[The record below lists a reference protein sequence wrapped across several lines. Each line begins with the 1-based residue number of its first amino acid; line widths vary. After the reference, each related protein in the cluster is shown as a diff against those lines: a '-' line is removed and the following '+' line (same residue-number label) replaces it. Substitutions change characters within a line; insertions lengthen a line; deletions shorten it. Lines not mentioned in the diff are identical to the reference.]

1 MNRSLIAVAS
11 GALLLCS
18 CGAESTNLA
27 GNSASTG
34 NAQATGIVEQPDGA
48 PARHA
53 WVECRPDSLP
63 AWEPLQAGWTSRT
76 DSLGRFRCSDLPEG
90 RLGVSALEPQS
101 GLSHWHSAVATSAP
115 ADSVRDTLTAPG
127 TLLVALPPETYG
139 TLDLSG
145 LGRYLPVRSASVVV
159 FDDVPAGWHGVVR
172 LTTGTATSLVDSG
185 RVRSGKTDSSG
196 FTRSRT
202 SLRIALAGGLTSPLA
217 QVPLLVR
224 LDSNFTGFVKSLPDG
239 SDLRLFLANGKLLP
253 LSVARWDR
261 TTRTGAL
268 WTLLDTL
275 AAPGESVDLVLEW
288 GLPVLSA
295 APASPFGST
304 YGWLAAWPLGDTG
317 NSIREQN
324 GRFAGTATALA
335 SVPGVI
341 GSASRFDGRLSQI
354 LIPNSSSGALDL
366 PEGGPYTLSCWARL
380 ADFGTSRHLMGHG
393 EQGSYLKF
401 QKNFSKD
408 TNSWLAKDMRKVPA
422 GGNFTMAKAD
432 TATWTHLAMTVSG
445 SAVSLYVNGTRQAID
460 SGFDGD
466 TVGRKAALFAIGAAV
481 DTLGNTGQHFKGDM
495 SEVWLQGSV
504 RSPEWIRLTAM
515 NQRPG
520 APVAKVVK

>member
-18 CGAESTNLA
+18 CGAEGTNLA

-34 NAQATGIVEQPDGA
+34 NAQATGIVVQPDGA

-63 AWEPLQAGWTSRT
+63 AWEPLLAGWTSRT
-76 DSLGRFRCSDLPEG
+76 DSLGRFRCSGLPEG
-90 RLGVSALEPQS
+90 RLGVSVLEPQS
-101 GLSHWHSAVATSAP
+101 GLSHWHSAVATSTP
-115 ADSVRDTLTAPG
+115 VDSVRDTLAAPG

-145 LGRYLPVRSASVVV
+145 LDRYLPVRNDPVLV
-159 FDDVPAGWHGVVR
+159 FDDVPAGWHGAVR
-172 LTTGTATSLVDSG
+172 LTTGASTSLVDSG
-185 RVRSGKTDSSG
+185 RVRSGRTDSSG

-202 SLRIALAGGLTSPLA
+202 ALRIALAGGLTSPLT

-224 LDSNFTGFVKSLPDG
+224 LDSSFTGFVKSLPDG
-239 SDLRLFLANGKLLP
+239 SDLRLPSPDGKPLP
-253 LSVARWDR
+253 LAVARWDR
-261 TTRTGAL
+261 AARSGAL
-268 WTLLDTL
+268 WTFLDTL

-288 GLPVLSA
+288 GLPVPSA
-295 APASPFGST
+295 APASPFGNAN
-304 YGWLAAWPLGDTG
+304 GWIAAWPLGDTG
-317 NSIREQN
+317 GSARERD
-324 GRFAGTATALA
+324 GRFAGTATALT
-335 SVPGVI
+335 SVPGII
-341 GSASRFDGRLSQI
+341 GPASRFDGRLSRI
-354 LIPNSSSGALDL
+354 LIPNSSTGALDL

-408 TNSWLAKDMRKVPA
+408 TNSWLAKDMRTTPG
-422 GGNFTMAKAD
+422 GGNFAMAKAD
-432 TATWTHLAMTVSG
+432 TAVWTHLAMTVSG
-445 SAVSLYVNGTRQAID
+445 PVVSLYVNGTRQAVD
-460 SGFDGD
+460 AGVDGD
-466 TVGRKAALFAIGAAV
+466 AVGRKAAPFAIGAAV
-481 DTLGNTGQHFKGDM
+481 DTLGSTDQHFKGDM

-504 RSPEWIRLTAM
+504 RSPEWIRLTAA